1 MTSQTTRTAAAV
13 LAEAA
18 ATAGFAPSL
27 HNTQPWRWRVLPDA
41 LELYA
46 VPERKLLSVDP
57 DGRLLT
63 VSCGAALHHA
73 AVALE
78 ALGHTA
84 RIERPDGPELLA
96 RVTLGEPCPVTPA
109 AMRRVQQLRTRRTD
123 RRPVRDE
130 AVAPADLTA
139 VQRTVDEHGVHLHLL
154 VDDQVYELAT
164 AAGRASEVESRDP
177 FVRHELDF
185 WKAKTLPAE
194 SLPETPVRSTVP
206 NRDFGEDGRLPIG
219 AGHDGFACY
228 GVIFGPDDEPRTW
241 LRAGEALSAAWLA
254 AAERG
259 VGVLPLSG
267 VIEVDVTRAAL
278 RATLS
283 ELGYPYL
290 VLRLG
295 LPDLDHAGP
304 PATPR
309 IPAVQLIDTSDV
321 R

>member
-1 MTSQTTRTAAAV
+1 MTSQTTRTAATV

-18 ATAGFAPSL
+18 ATAGFAPSV

-46 VPERKLLSVDP
+46 VPERKVLSIDP
-57 DGRLLT
+57 AGRLLT
-63 VSCGAALHHA
+63 VSVGAALHHA
-73 AVALE
+73 VVALE
-78 ALGHTA
+78 ALGLTA
-84 RIERPDGPELLA
+84 SVERFDGPELLA
-96 RVTLGEPCPVTPA
+96 RITPSAPCEVTPA
-109 AMRRVQQLRTRRTD
+109 AMRRVQHLRTRRTD
-123 RRPVRDE
+123 RRPTRDE

-139 VQRTVDEHGVHLHLL
+139 LQRIVADHGVQLHLL
-154 VDDQVYELAT
+154 VDDQVYELAA
-164 AAGRASEVESRDP
+164 AAGRAVEVAVRDP
-177 FVRHELDF
+177 FVQHELDF

-194 SLPETPVRSTVP
+194 SLPETPVQSTVP
-206 NRDFGEDGRLPIG
+206 NRDFGEHGRLPIG
-219 AGHDGFACY
+219 EGHDNFASY

-259 VGVLPLSG
+259 IGVLPLSG
-267 VIEVDVTRAAL
+267 VIEVDVTRTAL
-278 RATLS
+278 RMTLA

-290 VLRLG
+290 VVRLG
-295 LPDLDHAGP
+295 LPDTEHAGP

-309 IPAVQLIDTSDV
+309 MPAAQLIDTSAV